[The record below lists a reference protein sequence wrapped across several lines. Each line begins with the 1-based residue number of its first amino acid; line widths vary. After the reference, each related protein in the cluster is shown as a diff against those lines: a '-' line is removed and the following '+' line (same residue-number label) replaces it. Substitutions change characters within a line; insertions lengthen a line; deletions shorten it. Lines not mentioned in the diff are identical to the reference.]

1 MRGAGLRADR
11 WLWFARLFKSRTLA
25 ARACA
30 SRRIRRNGTALSKP
44 NQALHVGDVL
54 TFARGRALCVVRV
67 VALGH
72 RRGPVEEARALY
84 EDLRVA
90 AEVAAPLGRPPARRR
105 GGRARPNGGR
115 STGCA
120 AVHRRAAAGL

>member
-1 MRGAGLRADR
+1 MRDGLRADR

-30 SRRIRRNGTALSKP
+30 SRRIRRNGTALFRP

-54 TFARGRALCVVRV
+54 TLARGRALRVVRV

-72 RRGPVEEARALY
+72 RRGPAEEARALY
-84 EDLRVA
+84 EDLSPS
-90 AEVAAPLGRPPARRR
+90 AEVAAPLGAAGVPAGRPRKAARRALDR
-105 GGRARPNGGR
+105 LRGRA
-115 STGCA
+115 
-120 AVHRRAAAGL
+120 